1 MTSFS
6 EHKPVKNDRDD
17 FQPAGRSANS
27 TNEPHEPSVW
37 VFVLPL
43 VTFLVMASRYPV
55 LQPESID
62 DVAVCNYFYLVIAQV
77 IVCGGLVTYS
87 LPKVLRAF
95 PFKVDLWGPVVGV
108 VGVVLWIGICWL
120 NIERTVLGAV
130 GLENWIPERVGFNP
144 FAQMTDPI
152 QRTIF
157 LCFRFLLL
165 AAVVPI
171 IEELFLRGWFIR
183 YIQNPDWQT
192 VKLTDIRAVGL
203 LAATVYGILTHPGE
217 AIAAAAWFS
226 LVTWLMVSTG
236 KLWNCIVAHAITNLL
251 LGVYVIATGSWP
263 LW

>member
-1 MTSFS
+1 MTPFS
-6 EHKPVKNDRDD
+6 ESKPAKNDRDG
-17 FQPAGRSANS
+17 FQPADPSGNS
-27 TNEPHEPSVW
+27 TNGSHEPSVW
-37 VFVLPL
+37 AFVLPL
-43 VTFLVMASRYPV
+43 VVFLAMASRYPI

-62 DVAVCNYFYLVIAQV
+62 DVAVRNYFYLVIAQV
-77 IVCGGLVTYS
+77 MVCGGLVAFFFPS
-87 LPKVLRAF
+87 VSRAF
-95 PFKVDLWGPVVGV
+95 PLKVDLWGPVVGV
-108 VGVVLWIGICWL
+108 VGVALWVGICSL
-120 NIERTVLGAV
+120 NIERTILGAV
-130 GLENWIPERVGFNP
+130 GLENWMPERVGFNP
-144 FAQMTDPI
+144 FAQMTDPT

-183 YIQNPDWQT
+183 YLQNPDWQK
-192 VKLTDIRAVGL
+192 VKLTEIGTVGL

-226 LVTWLMVSTG
+226 LVTWLMVKTG

-251 LGVYVIATGSWP
+251 LGIYVIATGTWP